1 MCCELINDTVQGK
14 PVAAMMSIA
23 KVMYSIKNEAISVCL
38 IEMVTIK
45 IANSTL
51 LNRKKRGWTTDAFK
65 GWFL

>member
-1 MCCELINDTVQGK
+1 MINDTVQGK

-38 IEMVTIK
+38 LEMVTIK
-45 IANSTL
+45 TANSTL
-51 LNRKKRGWTTDAFK
+51 LSMKKRGWTTDAFK

>member
-38 IEMVTIK
+38 LEMVTIK

-51 LNRKKRGWTTDAFK
+51 LSMKKRG
-65 GWFL
+65 